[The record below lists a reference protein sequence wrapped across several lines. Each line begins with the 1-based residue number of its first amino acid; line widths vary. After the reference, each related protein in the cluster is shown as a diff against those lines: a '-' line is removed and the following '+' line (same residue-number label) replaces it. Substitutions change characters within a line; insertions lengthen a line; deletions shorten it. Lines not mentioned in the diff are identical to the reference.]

1 MFVRG
6 HTFSRK
12 RLYFKCDFQIKSLV
26 TSAHGKTDGFNKVLY
41 LGLWCRLGLK
51 VTDEGETDEGSEE
64 ELDVF
69 FF

>member
-12 RLYFKCDFQIKSLV
+12 LEFILNVTFRLKALSLQ
-26 TSAHGKTDGFNKVLY
+26 HMERRMFNKVLY

>member
-6 HTFSRK
+6 HTFNRK
-12 RLYFKCDFQIKSLV
+12 LFILNVTFRLKALSLQHMETRMVLIK
-26 TSAHGKTDGFNKVLY
+26 FY
-41 LGLWCRLGLK
+41 IWGLK
-51 VTDEGETDEGSEE
+51 VTDEGETDEGSDEE